1 MDASIKSPSSYGT
14 PHFSRIRSFFS
25 ASRYDSNH
33 HSTSSTT
40 IHGFSMPNDFGDLQ
54 HQKGLKSNSWFS
66 SSVSTIVNKSSN
78 SSSSNSSITSHKSPP
93 PTPAIPPSSTIVIGD
108 TIKKPSPSL
117 YTLDR
122 KVLSATKNMHR
133 RSYAANSVK
142 IRQVEVG
149 PSSFSKIR
157 MLGKGDVGRVYL
169 VKQKGT
175 DKTMAMKVLSKKEML
190 RRNKVKRV
198 LAEQEILSSAN
209 HPFIVSLYHSFQSQ
223 DHLYFVM
230 EYCLGGEFF
239 RALQSRPGKCLTEE
253 GAKFYAAE
261 VIAALE
267 YLHLQGFIYRDLKPE
282 NILLHQSGHLMLTD
296 FDLSKQSFPPAPPGI
311 VKSNSPHI
319 PPSIDTKCCNSHLR
333 TNSFVGTEEYIAPE
347 VIRSWGHSSSVD
359 WWTLGILIYEMLYGT
374 TPFKGSNRNE
384 TFYHIMNSDISFP
397 PAHKKQPQ
405 AVSNTCKNLIRRLL
419 DKQEA
424 KRLGTRAGG
433 ASEVKAHPFFK
444 SLKFALLRHMTPP
457 IVPGATAPSTFYR
470 PPPSQHHLNQKDTS
484 LDLDADEAI
493 SITAHGE
500 FQSLHVQ
507 DPFAK
512 FNSVT
517 LYHEGD
523 SDSETIA
530 LSSDD
535 ENDGDVENEKF

>member
-1 MDASIKSPSSYGT
+1 MDDNNPSLL
-14 PHFSRIRSFFS
+14 R
-25 ASRYDSNH
+25 
-33 HSTSSTT
+33 
-40 IHGFSMPNDFGDLQ
+40 
-54 HQKGLKSNSWFS
+54 K
-66 SSVSTIVNKSSN
+66 
-78 SSSSNSSITSHKSPP
+78 
-93 PTPAIPPSSTIVIGD
+93 PT
-108 TIKKPSPSL
+108 PSL
-117 YTLDR
+117 YTLD
-122 KVLSATKNMHR
+122 SIATTANNKTKSTISTLTTAITTSKSLHR

-142 IRQVEVG
+142 IRSVEVG
-149 PSSFSKIR
+149 PSSFIKIR

-175 DKTMAMKVLSKKEML
+175 EKQMAMKVLSKKEML

-198 LAEQEILSSAN
+198 LAEQEILCSAN

-239 RALQSRPGKCLTEE
+239 RALQSRPGKCLSEE

-296 FDLSKQSFPPAPPGI
+296 FDLSKQTYPPGPPAI

-319 PPSIDTKCCNSHLR
+319 PPSIDTRNCISHLR

-374 TPFKGSNRNE
+374 TPFKGANRND
-384 TFYHIMNSDISFP
+384 TFYNIMNNDIQFP
-397 PAHKKQPQ
+397 PPHYHQHHHTSNTNTSTTSKKHQQRQPQ
-405 AVSNTCKNLIRRLL
+405 AVSHQCKNLIRRLL
-419 DKQEA
+419 DKQES
-424 KRLGTRAGG
+424 KRLGSKAG
-433 ASEVKAHPFFK
+433 ASEVKQHSFFK
-444 SLKFALLRHMTPP
+444 PINFALLRHMTPP
-457 IVPGATAPSTFYR
+457 IIPTTTVKEDN
-470 PPPSQHHLNQKDTS
+470 HHIYFKKHHNAES
-484 LDLDADEAI
+484 LDLDMDEPVMY
-493 SITAHGE
+493 SDYM
-500 FQSLHVQ
+500 Q

-517 LYHEGD
+517 RHHDGD
-523 SDSETIA
+523 SDAETIA
-530 LSSDD
+530 LTDD
-535 ENDGDVENEKF
+535 DDGFGDEKLY

>member
-25 ASRYDSNH
+25 SSRYYSNS
-33 HSTSSTT
+33 HSTSTT

-66 SSVSTIVNKSSN
+66 SSVSTIVNNSSN
-78 SSSSNSSITSHKSPP
+78 SSSMSITSNHKSPP
-93 PTPAIPPSSTIVIGD
+93 PTPAIPPTIILD
-108 TIKKPSPSL
+108 DMIKKPSPSL

-122 KVLSATKNMHR
+122 KVLSATKNINR

-397 PAHKKQPQ
+397 PPHKKQPQ

-419 DKQEA
+419 DKQES
-424 KRLGTRAGG
+424 KRLGSKAG

-457 IVPGATAPSTFYR
+457 IVPGVTTTASTAFYR
-470 PPPSQHHLNQKDTS
+470 PPPHLNQKSTS

-493 SITAHGE
+493 PITANCH
-500 FQSLHVQ
+500 FQSLNVQ

-530 LSSDD
+530 LTSDD
-535 ENDGDVENEKF
+535 ESDDSVENEKF

>member
-25 ASRYDSNH
+25 SSRYDSNH
-33 HSTSSTT
+33 HSTGTT

-78 SSSSNSSITSHKSPP
+78 SSSSSSSITSHHKSPP
-93 PTPAIPPSSTIVIGD
+93 PTPAMPPSSTIAID
-108 TIKKPSPSL
+108 DMIKKPSPSL

-122 KVLSATKNMHR
+122 KVLSATKNMNR

-397 PAHKKQPQ
+397 PPHKKQPQ

-424 KRLGTRAGG
+424 KRLGSRAGG

-457 IVPGATAPSTFYR
+457 IVPGATATFYR
-470 PPPSQHHLNQKDTS
+470 PPPSPHHLNQKGNS

-500 FQSLHVQ
+500 FQSLNVQ

-530 LSSDD
+530 LGSDD
-535 ENDGDVENEKF
+535 ENDQDVENEKF

>member
-1 MDASIKSPSSYGT
+1 MDSIQSPSSYGT
-14 PHFSRIRSFFS
+14 PHFSRIRSLFTWS
-25 ASRYDSNH
+25 KEQHYSIS
-33 HSTSSTT
+33 STSSSSTVVAF
-40 IHGFSMPNDFGDLQ
+40 GLPNDFGDLQ
-54 HQKGLKSNSWFS
+54 HQKAIKSNSWFS
-66 SSVSTIVNKSSN
+66 KPKVMIPQQQQQPPLTPTSPSLSS
-78 SSSSNSSITSHKSPP
+78 
-93 PTPAIPPSSTIVIGD
+93 PADDI
-108 TIKKPSPSL
+108 IKKPCPSL
-117 YTLDR
+117 FADNKL
-122 KVLSATKNMHR
+122 NR
-133 RSYAANSVK
+133 RSYACNSVK
-142 IRQVEVG
+142 IRQVQVG

-209 HPFIVSLYHSFQSQ
+209 HPFIVSLHHSFQSQ

-296 FDLSKQSFPPAPPGI
+296 FDLSKQSFPPAPPAI

-319 PPSIDTKCCNSHLR
+319 PPSIDTRTCIAHLR

-347 VIRSWGHSSSVD
+347 VIRGWGHTSGVD

-384 TFYHIMNSDISFP
+384 TFSNIIKLEVQV
-397 PAHKKQPQ
+397 PARATSSTQPQ
-405 AVSNTCKNLIRRLL
+405 AVSNSCKSLIRRLL
-419 DKQEA
+419 EKQES
-424 KRLGTRAGG
+424 KRLGSKAG

-457 IVPGATAPSTFYR
+457 IVPGLTNSSPYR
-470 PPPSQHHLNQKDTS
+470 GKESSS
-484 LDLDADEAI
+484 LDLDRDEPVAI
-493 SITAHGE
+493 SSSGV
-500 FQSLHVQ
+500 HVQ
-507 DPFAK
+507 DPFHK

-530 LSSDD
+530 LDDSDD
-535 ENDGDVENEKF
+535 EKF